1 MALESFWT
9 FHNPAGDCTATESA
23 GVLSLAVPSGSTH
36 DLWSTNNNGPRIH
49 QPANNVDFTIETKM
63 VANPS
68 AVSSRGGGLIV
79 QTDNDN
85 WLRFTVH
92 HDGTNFKI
100 FAGYLTAGSATTV
113 FNTTLTAPTYP
124 LWLRLIR
131 TGNNWDAYRSYD
143 GSAWT
148 QQGSTFAKTM
158 TVNNVG
164 LCAMTA
170 GTNPA
175 WTATFDYF
183 MADGIANLQTG
194 DHIEAATMDGFF
206 SATSIYALSRSETLS
221 LRTVFS
227 AEVLAA
233 VPSLGSVNESMTMRD
248 SFSAVVTRADQQ
260 EWAQATRQNTTWT
273 DR

>member
-9 FHNPAGDCTATESA
+9 FYNPAADCTADEAA
-23 GVLSLAVPSGSTH
+23 GVLSITVPSGSTH

-49 QPANNVDFTIETKM
+49 QPANNVDFTIECKM

-68 AVSSRGGGLIV
+68 ALNSRGGGLIV
-79 QTDNDN
+79 QTDNSN

-100 FAGYLTAGSATTV
+100 FAGYLSSGSATTV
-113 FNTTLTAPTYP
+113 FNTTITPTYP
-124 LWLRLIR
+124 LWLRLVR

-148 QQGSTFAKTM
+148 QQGTQFARTM

-170 GTNPA
+170 GTNPS

-183 MADGIANLQTG
+183 LADGIENPQTG
-194 DHIEAATMDGFF
+194 DAVDVITVDSFF
-206 SATSIYALSRSETLS
+206 SASAIYALSSSEQLT
-221 LRTVFS
+221 RADVFS
-227 AEVLAA
+227 ASVTTP
-233 VPSLGSVNESMTMRD
+233 VPTSGSYSDTITVSD
-248 SFSAVVTRADQQ
+248 SYSASVTRSDQQ
-260 EWAQATRQNTTWT
+260 AWVPKTRQNTNWT
-273 DR
+273 DK